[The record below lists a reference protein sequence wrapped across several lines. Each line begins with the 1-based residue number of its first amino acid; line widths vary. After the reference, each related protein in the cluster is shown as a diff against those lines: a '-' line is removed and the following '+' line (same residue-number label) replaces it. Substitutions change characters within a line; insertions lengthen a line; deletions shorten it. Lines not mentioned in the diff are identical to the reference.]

1 MANLNEKFVENIVD
15 GLADHRLTIPV
26 VANQITQLPYR
37 DQVRFFQL
45 MISYIDMLA
54 KHQQRGFTIMGL
66 QNVVKACADLMDV
79 VKQHFPVV
87 DNQLTFDGME
97 YIAI

>member
-1 MANLNEKFVENIVD
+1 MTNLNEKFVENIVD

-26 VANQITQLPYR
+26 VANQIAKLPYSE
-37 DQVRFFQL
+37 QVRFFQL
-45 MISYIDMLA
+45 MVSYIDMLA
-54 KHQQRGFTIMGL
+54 KYQTKGYTIMGL
-66 QNVVKACADLMDV
+66 QPIVMACGELMEV
-79 VKQHFPVV
+79 IKEHFPVM

>member
-26 VANQITQLPYR
+26 VANQIAQLPYR
-37 DQVRFFQL
+37 EQARFFQL
-45 MISYIDMLA
+45 MVSYIDMLS
-54 KHQQRGFTIMGL
+54 KYQSKGYTIMGL
-66 QNVVKACADLMDV
+66 QEIVKASGELMEV
-79 VKQHFPVV
+79 IKSYFPIE